1 MDTSGCVVMME
12 TRGSPVGLPVSLVA
26 SEGAGG
32 AGIDTGGGA
41 GIDNMG
47 GGGTAG
53 ATGAGSAGGRGSTV
67 DGDITGGGMLM
78 LAEP

>member
-12 TRGSPVGLPVSLVA
+12 TRGSPVGLPATLVA

-32 AGIDTGGGA
+32 AGGGA

-78 LAEP
+78 LAVP